1 MASFSRAVL
10 SCMNMLDRKGR
21 EWGGQEDG
29 GIGGKKRTEMEETT
43 EGGED

>member
-1 MASFSRAVL
+1 MHEHA
-10 SCMNMLDRKGR
+10 R
-21 EWGGQEDG
+21 EEREGVGGQEDG